1 MTGELRRRGR
11 PSRDAVIASLDRA
24 LSDLDAVG
32 GLPRPAEA
40 EEIWK
45 GIWYEEVHNSTAIE
59 GNTLVLKEVQLLLD
73 EGRAVGDKELREYLE
88 VQGYANGA
96 EWVYAQAVDAGDWRA
111 DRLISLSELRECHRA
126 VVEPVW
132 LQFPPHALDPKEGPG
147 SFRRHDIA
155 PFASGMHPPPFSQVP
170 ALVDDWIAAANDGS
184 DEWPHPM
191 FALAELHASFE
202 RIHPFRDGNG
212 RTGRLVL
219 NLLLVRHGYP
229 PVVVYKRD
237 RARYLAALARSDDDD
252 AGPLAEMLARGV
264 RVSIDRFLLPALAGP
279 LRLVPLSSLAT
290 KQLSQVAL
298 AVAAKRGRLRAVIQ
312 HGQWY
317 STRQWVAEYRTSRYK
332 RQPPAALEVDR
343 PAPEEFDQVTF
354 GT

>member
-1 MTGELRRRGR
+1 MIEEFRKRGR
-11 PSRDAVIASLDRA
+11 PSRDAVLASLDRA
-24 LSDLDAVG
+24 VADLEAVG

-59 GNTLVLKEVQLLLD
+59 GNTLVLKEVQLLLE

-96 EWVYAQAVDAGDWRA
+96 EWVYAQAVDAGDWRTA
-111 DRLISLSELRECHRA
+111 GMISLAELRECHRA
-126 VVEPVW
+126 VVAPVW
-132 LQFPPHALDPKEGPG
+132 MQFPPDGLDPKEGPG
-147 SFRRHDIA
+147 GFRRHDIA
-155 PFASGMHPPPFSQVP
+155 PFASGMRPPSFSDVP
-170 ALVDDWIAAANDGS
+170 ALVDDWLAAANAALDAHT
-184 DEWPHPM
+184 PPM
-191 FALAELHASFE
+191 FRLAELHASFE

-229 PVVVYKRD
+229 PVVIYKRD
-237 RARYLAALARSDDDD
+237 RARYLAALARSDHGDT
-252 AGPLAEMLARGV
+252 GPLTEMLARSV

-279 LRLVPLSSLAT
+279 LRLVPLSALAT

-298 AVAAKRGRLRAVIQ
+298 AVAAKRGRLRAIIQ

-317 STRQWVAEYRTSRYK
+317 STRQWVAEYSESRYK
-332 RQPPAALEVDR
+332 RTASDP
-343 PAPEEFDQVTF
+343 
-354 GT
+354 